1 MKKLIYI
8 LWRAEDSSRAEFAA
22 ALLREVAPSFV
33 ALGAAK
39 LSVLIEDEFAA
50 QVSRA
55 RITKLAW
62 PPSAMLAFWLPS
74 LTARAPYE
82 ALLDECCARFAGK
95 IAGYHVEESRPL
107 ENTTHRASVGERTP
121 GITMLSLLERP
132 ARISHEDW
140 VAHWHGPHQKVALE
154 TQSTYL
160 YIRNLVRE
168 SLTPEAPAW
177 AGIVEEGF
185 PTEAVTNPMLWYR
198 ADGSK
203 EKLKANLGRML
214 ESCRKFLDLER
225 VESHPMSEY
234 RIKE

>member
-1 MKKLIYI
+1 MQKLIYL
-8 LWRAEDSSRAEFAA
+8 LWRAENFSRVDFAA
-22 ALLREVAPSFV
+22 VLLREVAPRFV
-33 ALGAAK
+33 ALGAERI
-39 LSVLIEDEFAA
+39 SCLIEDEFAA
-50 QVSRA
+50 QVARA

-62 PPSAMLAFWLPS
+62 PPSAMLAFWIPS
-74 LTARAPYE
+74 LAARAPYE
-82 ALLDECCARFAGK
+82 ALLAEVCARFAGK
-95 IAGYHVEESRPL
+95 VAGYHVEESRPL
-107 ENTTHRASVGERTP
+107 ENTTHGACIGERTP

-132 ARISHEDW
+132 ARISHADW
-140 VAHWHGPHQKVALE
+140 IAYWHGPHQQVALE

-160 YIRNLVRE
+160 YIRNVVCAA
-168 SLTPEAPAW
+168 LTPEAPAW

-203 EKLKANLGRML
+203 EKLKANVGRMI